1 MNRPAVAR
9 TWFAATALAV
19 LIGIVVQL
27 FVSAGLEGNLVFPDL
42 RGRLL
47 NVFCYFTV
55 QSNILV
61 LVTCALLA
69 IRLDR
74 ASTVFRVLRLT
85 AVIAIALTGIVFH
98 LALKGLQD
106 LHGSAAVADTL
117 LHTVSPV
124 LCVLGFLLFGP
135 RRLIDPRV
143 AVMACI
149 FPLCWA
155 VFAMIR
161 GALIHFYPYPFIDV
175 DTHGYAK
182 VLLNSVL
189 IAAVFIGLSFA
200 ALAYD
205 RFVSRD

>member
-1 MNRPAVAR
+1 MSGLAGKIPRAHLVGGDVGEPLQCFSVAQG
-9 TWFAATALAV
+9 FEV
-19 LIGIVVQL
+19 GK
-27 FVSAGLEGNLVFPDL
+27 EKKLVAD
-42 RGRLL
+42 
-47 NVFCYFTV
+47 
-55 QSNILV
+55 Q
-61 LVTCALLA
+61 A
-69 IRLDR
+69 
-74 ASTVFRVLRLT
+74 
-85 AVIAIALTGIVFH
+85 
-98 LALKGLQD
+98 
-106 LHGSAAVADTL
+106 ADTL